1 MATNEGTNESWRKLL
16 VPGAASLVG
25 AGVGLALTRTD
36 KLRDSLPSLGDVG
49 IGDLAEDLKNK
60 LSSSVG
66 SASNAGGGSSSRS
79 RRTLDA
85 GELDEHRRRRADRR
99 KQRAGR

>member
-1 MATNEGTNESWRKLL
+1 MATNEGTNGSWRKLL

-25 AGVGLALTRTD
+25 AGVGLALTRTN

-49 IGDLAEDLKNK
+49 IGDLAEDLKKK
-60 LSSSVG
+60 LSSTG
-66 SASNAGGGSSSRS
+66 SASNSGGGSSSRS
-79 RRTLDA
+79 RRTLDN
-85 GELDEHRRRRADRR
+85 GELEEHRRRRADRR

>member
-66 SASNAGGGSSSRS
+66 SVSNAGGGSSSHS